1 MNKKLTTNDK
11 IHENINSQI
20 EGLPSAVK
28 NQMSFN
34 KMVETQLAQIVVVIP
49 IDSNGKIP
57 AQPKNSCEKVNAMVT
72 RGGNSTRDLP
82 NPNHSAGKE
91 KQRQEVKP

>member
-1 MNKKLTTNDK
+1 MIKSLK
-11 IHENINSQI
+11 NINSQI
-20 EGLPSAVK
+20 EGLTSAVK
-28 NQMSFN
+28 NQMNFD
-34 KMVETQLAQIVVVIP
+34 KMVESQLAKIAAAIP
-49 IDSNGKIP
+49 ISNDGKIP
-57 AQPKNSCEKVNAMVT
+57 TQPKNSCEKVNAMVT

>member
-57 AQPKNSCEKVNAMVT
+57 AQPENSRENVKAVTT
-72 RGGNSTRDLP
+72 RGGKTTHDPP
-82 NPNHSAGKE
+82 NPN
-91 KQRQEVKP
+91 